1 MKKICLIF
9 SSTVI
14 AFSVSSF
21 ATKAKN
27 SEPGWLGQFTSK
39 AVLAFPGQNQME
51 CDSDY
56 EGSKFDSE
64 SGRCVLNSKDGNS
77 ITIES
82 KNNDWQVKVFT
93 IYGPANQRMFTGQVS
108 SVHFGSNGI
117 TTIKAT
123 ASTTVETEEGD
134 IGSSGGGD
142 CEELTVELSKHQS
155 VARVI
160 IPTGSEK
167 YCDPRLDI
175 TGQRKK

>member
-1 MKKICLIF
+1 MKKMYLIF
-9 SSTVI
+9 SSILI
-14 AFSVSSF
+14 AFSASAHETNARKS
-21 ATKAKN
+21 A
-27 SEPGWLGQFTSK
+27 PGWLGQFTSP
-39 AVLAFPGQNQME
+39 AVLYFPGQNQKQ

-56 EGSKFDSE
+56 EDSKFDSE
-64 SGRCVLNSKDGNS
+64 NGLCVLNSKDGNS

-82 KNNDWQVKVFT
+82 KNNDWQVEVFT
-93 IYGPANQRMFTGQVS
+93 IYGPANQRMFTGQVN

-123 ASTTVETEEGD
+123 ASTSVEIEEGN
-134 IGSSGGGD
+134 IGSGSSD
-142 CEELTVELSKHQS
+142 CEELTIELSKHQS